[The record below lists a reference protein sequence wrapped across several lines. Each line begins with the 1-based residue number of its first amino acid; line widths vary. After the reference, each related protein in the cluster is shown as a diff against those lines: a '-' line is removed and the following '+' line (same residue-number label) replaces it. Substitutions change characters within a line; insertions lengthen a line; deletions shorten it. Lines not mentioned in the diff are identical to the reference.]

1 MAIQTKVNPNTIQR
15 TYSEMERLGIVETRR
30 GQGTFIAE
38 KAEIVDELKE
48 RLTREVEGFVK
59 QMKELGLTKEEMVE
73 GLKHSQ
79 REVKME
85 IKLEHVSKKYGR
97 HTAVDDVSFTL
108 SSGRIYGLIGPNGS
122 GKSTTLKMMAGL
134 LFPTSGFVKVDGKQA
149 TRDMVRQ
156 TAYLTELDMFYPDFT
171 VKDMVNFYQSQF
183 PDFQTEQ
190 AYRLLNEMQLDPEKK
205 IKKLSKGNRGR
216 LKIVLA
222 LARQADVI
230 LLDEP
235 FSGLDP
241 MVRDSIVNSLVSY
254 IDFEQQIVV
263 IATHEID
270 EIETLLD
277 EVIILANGEKVAQR
291 EVEDIREQEGMSVL
305 QWFKSKMEV
314 C

>member
-1 MAIQTKVNPNTIQR
+1 
-15 TYSEMERLGIVETRR
+15 
-30 GQGTFIAE
+30 
-38 KAEIVDELKE
+38 
-48 RLTREVEGFVK
+48 
-59 QMKELGLTKEEMVE
+59 
-73 GLKHSQ
+73 
-79 REVKME
+79 ME

-97 HTAVDDVSFTL
+97 HTAVNDVSITL

-134 LFPTSGFVKVDGKQA
+134 LFPTSGFVKVDEEQV
-149 TRDMVRQ
+149 TREMVRQ
-156 TAYLTELDMFYPDFT
+156 TAYLTELDMFYPHFT

-190 AYRLLNEMQLDPEKK
+190 AYKLLNEMQLNPEKK

-222 LARQADVI
+222 LARRADVI

-277 EVIILANGEKVAQR
+277 EVIILANGEKVAQC

>member
-1 MAIQTKVNPNTIQR
+1 
-15 TYSEMERLGIVETRR
+15 
-30 GQGTFIAE
+30 
-38 KAEIVDELKE
+38 
-48 RLTREVEGFVK
+48 
-59 QMKELGLTKEEMVE
+59 
-73 GLKHSQ
+73 
-79 REVKME
+79 ME

-97 HTAVDDVSFTL
+97 HTAVNDVSITL

-134 LFPTSGFVKVDGKQA
+134 LFPTSGFVKIDEEQV
-149 TRDMVRQ
+149 TREMVRQ
-156 TAYLTELDMFYPDFT
+156 TAYLTELDMFYPHFT

-190 AYRLLNEMQLDPEKK
+190 AYKLLNEMQLNPEKK

-222 LARQADVI
+222 LARRADVI

-277 EVIILANGEKVAQR
+277 EVIILANGEKVGQR

>member
-1 MAIQTKVNPNTIQR
+1 
-15 TYSEMERLGIVETRR
+15 
-30 GQGTFIAE
+30 
-38 KAEIVDELKE
+38 
-48 RLTREVEGFVK
+48 
-59 QMKELGLTKEEMVE
+59 
-73 GLKHSQ
+73 
-79 REVKME
+79 ME
-85 IKLEHVSKKYGR
+85 INLEHVSKKYGR
-97 HTAVDDVSFTL
+97 HIAVNDVSITL

-134 LFPTSGFVKVDGKQA
+134 LFPTSGFVKADEKPV
-149 TRDMVRQ
+149 TREMVRQ
-156 TAYLTELDMFYPDFT
+156 TAYLTELDMFYAHFT
-171 VKDMVNFYQSQF
+171 VKEMVNFYQSQF
-183 PDFQTEQ
+183 SDFQTEQ
-190 AYRLLNEMQLDPEKK
+190 AYKLLNEMQLDPEKK

-222 LARQADVI
+222 LARRASVI

>member
-1 MAIQTKVNPNTIQR
+1 
-15 TYSEMERLGIVETRR
+15 
-30 GQGTFIAE
+30 
-38 KAEIVDELKE
+38 
-48 RLTREVEGFVK
+48 
-59 QMKELGLTKEEMVE
+59 
-73 GLKHSQ
+73 
-79 REVKME
+79 ME
-85 IKLEHVSKKYGR
+85 ITLEHVSKKYGR
-97 HTAVDDVSFTL
+97 QTAVNDVSITL

-134 LFPTSGFVKVDGKQA
+134 LFPTSGLIKADEKPV

-156 TAYLTELDMFYPDFT
+156 TAYLTELDMFYPHFT

-190 AYRLLNEMQLDPEKK
+190 AYKLLNEMQLDPKKK

-222 LARQADVI
+222 LARRTSVI

-291 EVEDIREQEGMSVL
+291 DVEDIREQEGMSVL

>member
-1 MAIQTKVNPNTIQR
+1 
-15 TYSEMERLGIVETRR
+15 
-30 GQGTFIAE
+30 
-38 KAEIVDELKE
+38 
-48 RLTREVEGFVK
+48 
-59 QMKELGLTKEEMVE
+59 
-73 GLKHSQ
+73 
-79 REVKME
+79 ME

-97 HTAVDDVSFTL
+97 HTAVNDVSITL

-134 LFPTSGFVKVDGKQA
+134 LFPTSGFVKVDEEQVTGE
-149 TRDMVRQ
+149 MVRQ
-156 TAYLTELDMFYPDFT
+156 TAYLTELDMFYPHFT

-183 PDFQTEQ
+183 PDFHTEQ
-190 AYRLLNEMQLDPEKK
+190 VYKLLNEMQLNPEKK

-222 LARQADVI
+222 LARRADVI

>member
-1 MAIQTKVNPNTIQR
+1 
-15 TYSEMERLGIVETRR
+15 
-30 GQGTFIAE
+30 
-38 KAEIVDELKE
+38 
-48 RLTREVEGFVK
+48 
-59 QMKELGLTKEEMVE
+59 
-73 GLKHSQ
+73 
-79 REVKME
+79 ME
-85 IKLEHVSKKYGR
+85 INLEHVSKKYGR
-97 HTAVDDVSFTL
+97 HTAVNDVSITL

-134 LFPTSGFVKVDGKQA
+134 LFPTSGFVKADEKPV

-156 TAYLTELDMFYPDFT
+156 TAYLTELDMFYPHFT

-190 AYRLLNEMQLDPEKK
+190 AYKLLNEMQLDPEKK

-222 LARQADVI
+222 LARRASVI

-277 EVIILANGEKVAQR
+277 EVIILVNGEKVAQR
-291 EVEDIREQEGMSVL
+291 DVEDIREQEGMSVL

>member
-1 MAIQTKVNPNTIQR
+1 
-15 TYSEMERLGIVETRR
+15 
-30 GQGTFIAE
+30 
-38 KAEIVDELKE
+38 
-48 RLTREVEGFVK
+48 
-59 QMKELGLTKEEMVE
+59 
-73 GLKHSQ
+73 
-79 REVKME
+79 ME

-97 HTAVDDVSFTL
+97 HTAVNDVSFTL

-291 EVEDIREQEGMSVL
+291 EVEDIREQDGMSVL

>member
-1 MAIQTKVNPNTIQR
+1 
-15 TYSEMERLGIVETRR
+15 
-30 GQGTFIAE
+30 
-38 KAEIVDELKE
+38 
-48 RLTREVEGFVK
+48 
-59 QMKELGLTKEEMVE
+59 
-73 GLKHSQ
+73 
-79 REVKME
+79 ME
-85 IKLEHVSKKYGR
+85 INLEHVSKKYGR
-97 HTAVDDVSFTL
+97 HIAVNDVSITL

-122 GKSTTLKMMAGL
+122 GKSTILKMMAGL
-134 LFPTSGFVKVDGKQA
+134 LFPTSGFVKADEKPVM
-149 TRDMVRQ
+149 RDMVRQ
-156 TAYLTELDMFYPDFT
+156 TAYLTELDTFYLHFT
-171 VKDMVNFYQSQF
+171 VKDMVNFYESQF

-190 AYRLLNEMQLDPEKK
+190 AYKLLNEMQLDPEKK

-222 LARQADVI
+222 LARRASVI

-291 EVEDIREQEGMSVL
+291 DVEDIREQEGMSVL

>member
-1 MAIQTKVNPNTIQR
+1 
-15 TYSEMERLGIVETRR
+15 
-30 GQGTFIAE
+30 
-38 KAEIVDELKE
+38 
-48 RLTREVEGFVK
+48 
-59 QMKELGLTKEEMVE
+59 
-73 GLKHSQ
+73 
-79 REVKME
+79 ME
-85 IKLEHVSKKYGR
+85 IKIEHVSKKYGR
-97 HTAVDDVSFTL
+97 HTAVNDVSITL

-134 LFPTSGFVKVDGKQA
+134 LFPTSGFVKVDEEQV
-149 TRDMVRQ
+149 TREMVRQ
-156 TAYLTELDMFYPDFT
+156 TAYLTELDMFYPHFT
-171 VKDMVNFYQSQF
+171 VKDMVNFYQLQF

-190 AYRLLNEMQLDPEKK
+190 AYKLLNEMQLNPEKK

-222 LARQADVI
+222 LARRADVI

>member
-1 MAIQTKVNPNTIQR
+1 
-15 TYSEMERLGIVETRR
+15 
-30 GQGTFIAE
+30 
-38 KAEIVDELKE
+38 
-48 RLTREVEGFVK
+48 
-59 QMKELGLTKEEMVE
+59 
-73 GLKHSQ
+73 
-79 REVKME
+79 
-85 IKLEHVSKKYGR
+85 
-97 HTAVDDVSFTL
+97 
-108 SSGRIYGLIGPNGS
+108 
-122 GKSTTLKMMAGL
+122 
-134 LFPTSGFVKVDGKQA
+134 
-149 TRDMVRQ
+149 
-156 TAYLTELDMFYPDFT
+156 MFYPHFT

-190 AYRLLNEMQLDPEKK
+190 AYKLLNEMQLNPEKK

-222 LARQADVI
+222 LARRADVI
-230 LLDEP
+230 VLDEP

>member
-1 MAIQTKVNPNTIQR
+1 
-15 TYSEMERLGIVETRR
+15 
-30 GQGTFIAE
+30 
-38 KAEIVDELKE
+38 
-48 RLTREVEGFVK
+48 
-59 QMKELGLTKEEMVE
+59 
-73 GLKHSQ
+73 
-79 REVKME
+79 ME
-85 IKLEHVSKKYGR
+85 ITLEHVSKKYGR
-97 HTAVDDVSFTL
+97 QTAVNDVSITL

-134 LFPTSGFVKVDGKQA
+134 LFPTSGLIKADEKPV

-156 TAYLTELDMFYPDFT
+156 TAYLTELDMFYPHFT

-190 AYRLLNEMQLDPEKK
+190 AYKLLNEMQLDPKKK

-222 LARQADVI
+222 LARRTSVI

>member
-1 MAIQTKVNPNTIQR
+1 M
-15 TYSEMERLGIVETRR
+15 G
-30 GQGTFIAE
+30 
-38 KAEIVDELKE
+38 
-48 RLTREVEGFVK
+48 
-59 QMKELGLTKEEMVE
+59 
-73 GLKHSQ
+73 
-79 REVKME
+79 

-97 HTAVDDVSFTL
+97 HTAVNDVSITL

-134 LFPTSGFVKVDGKQA
+134 LFPTSGFVKVDEEQV
-149 TRDMVRQ
+149 TREMVRQ
-156 TAYLTELDMFYPDFT
+156 TAYLTELDMFYPHFT

-190 AYRLLNEMQLDPEKK
+190 AYKLLNEMQLNPEKK

-222 LARQADVI
+222 LARRADVI

>member
-1 MAIQTKVNPNTIQR
+1 
-15 TYSEMERLGIVETRR
+15 
-30 GQGTFIAE
+30 
-38 KAEIVDELKE
+38 
-48 RLTREVEGFVK
+48 
-59 QMKELGLTKEEMVE
+59 
-73 GLKHSQ
+73 
-79 REVKME
+79 ME

-97 HTAVDDVSFTL
+97 HTAVNDVSITL

-134 LFPTSGFVKVDGKQA
+134 LFPTSGFVKVDEEQV
-149 TRDMVRQ
+149 TREMVRQ
-156 TAYLTELDMFYPDFT
+156 TAYLTELDMFYPHFT

-190 AYRLLNEMQLDPEKK
+190 AYKLLNEMKLNPEKK

-222 LARQADVI
+222 LARRTDVI
-230 LLDEP
+230 VLDEP

>member
-1 MAIQTKVNPNTIQR
+1 
-15 TYSEMERLGIVETRR
+15 
-30 GQGTFIAE
+30 
-38 KAEIVDELKE
+38 
-48 RLTREVEGFVK
+48 
-59 QMKELGLTKEEMVE
+59 
-73 GLKHSQ
+73 
-79 REVKME
+79 ME

-97 HTAVDDVSFTL
+97 HTAVNDVTITL

-134 LFPTSGFVKVDGKQA
+134 LFPTSGFVKVDEEQV
-149 TRDMVRQ
+149 TREMVRQ
-156 TAYLTELDMFYPDFT
+156 TAYLTELDMFYPHFT

-190 AYRLLNEMQLDPEKK
+190 AYKLLNEMQLNPEKK

-222 LARQADVI
+222 LARRADVI

>member
-1 MAIQTKVNPNTIQR
+1 
-15 TYSEMERLGIVETRR
+15 
-30 GQGTFIAE
+30 
-38 KAEIVDELKE
+38 
-48 RLTREVEGFVK
+48 
-59 QMKELGLTKEEMVE
+59 
-73 GLKHSQ
+73 
-79 REVKME
+79 ME

-97 HTAVDDVSFTL
+97 HTAVNDVSITL

-134 LFPTSGFVKVDGKQA
+134 LFPTSGFVKIDEEQV
-149 TRDMVRQ
+149 TREMVRQ
-156 TAYLTELDMFYPDFT
+156 TAYLTELDMFYPHFT

-190 AYRLLNEMQLDPEKK
+190 AYKLLNEMQLNPEKK

-222 LARQADVI
+222 LARRADVI

>member
-1 MAIQTKVNPNTIQR
+1 
-15 TYSEMERLGIVETRR
+15 
-30 GQGTFIAE
+30 
-38 KAEIVDELKE
+38 
-48 RLTREVEGFVK
+48 
-59 QMKELGLTKEEMVE
+59 
-73 GLKHSQ
+73 
-79 REVKME
+79 ME

-97 HTAVDDVSFTL
+97 HTAVNDVSITL

-122 GKSTTLKMMAGL
+122 GKSTTLKMMASL
-134 LFPTSGFVKVDGKQA
+134 LFPTSGFVKVDEEQV
-149 TRDMVRQ
+149 TREMVRQ
-156 TAYLTELDMFYPDFT
+156 TAYLTELDMFYPHFT

-190 AYRLLNEMQLDPEKK
+190 AYKLLNEMQLNPEKK

-222 LARQADVI
+222 LARRADVI
-230 LLDEP
+230 VLDEP

>member
-1 MAIQTKVNPNTIQR
+1 
-15 TYSEMERLGIVETRR
+15 
-30 GQGTFIAE
+30 
-38 KAEIVDELKE
+38 
-48 RLTREVEGFVK
+48 
-59 QMKELGLTKEEMVE
+59 
-73 GLKHSQ
+73 
-79 REVKME
+79 ME

-97 HTAVDDVSFTL
+97 HTAVNDVSITL

-134 LFPTSGFVKVDGKQA
+134 LFPTSGFVKIDEEQV
-149 TRDMVRQ
+149 TREMVRQ
-156 TAYLTELDMFYPDFT
+156 TVYLTELDMFYPHFT

-190 AYRLLNEMQLDPEKK
+190 AYKLLNEMQLNPEKK

-222 LARQADVI
+222 LARRADVI

>member
-1 MAIQTKVNPNTIQR
+1 
-15 TYSEMERLGIVETRR
+15 
-30 GQGTFIAE
+30 
-38 KAEIVDELKE
+38 
-48 RLTREVEGFVK
+48 
-59 QMKELGLTKEEMVE
+59 
-73 GLKHSQ
+73 
-79 REVKME
+79 ME
-85 IKLEHVSKKYGR
+85 INLEHVSKKYGR
-97 HTAVDDVSFTL
+97 HIAVNDVSITL

-134 LFPTSGFVKVDGKQA
+134 LFPTSGFVKADEKPV
-149 TRDMVRQ
+149 TREMVRQ
-156 TAYLTELDMFYPDFT
+156 TAYLTELDMFYAHFT
-171 VKDMVNFYQSQF
+171 VKEMVNFYQSQF
-183 PDFQTEQ
+183 SDFQTEQ
-190 AYRLLNEMQLDPEKK
+190 AYKLLNEMQLDPEKK

-222 LARQADVI
+222 LARRADVI

>member
-1 MAIQTKVNPNTIQR
+1 
-15 TYSEMERLGIVETRR
+15 
-30 GQGTFIAE
+30 
-38 KAEIVDELKE
+38 
-48 RLTREVEGFVK
+48 
-59 QMKELGLTKEEMVE
+59 
-73 GLKHSQ
+73 
-79 REVKME
+79 
-85 IKLEHVSKKYGR
+85 
-97 HTAVDDVSFTL
+97 
-108 SSGRIYGLIGPNGS
+108 
-122 GKSTTLKMMAGL
+122 
-134 LFPTSGFVKVDGKQA
+134 
-149 TRDMVRQ
+149 
-156 TAYLTELDMFYPDFT
+156 
-171 VKDMVNFYQSQF
+171 
-183 PDFQTEQ
+183 
-190 AYRLLNEMQLDPEKK
+190 MQLNPEKK

-222 LARQADVI
+222 LARRADVI
-230 LLDEP
+230 VLDEP

>member
-1 MAIQTKVNPNTIQR
+1 
-15 TYSEMERLGIVETRR
+15 
-30 GQGTFIAE
+30 
-38 KAEIVDELKE
+38 
-48 RLTREVEGFVK
+48 
-59 QMKELGLTKEEMVE
+59 
-73 GLKHSQ
+73 
-79 REVKME
+79 ME

-97 HTAVDDVSFTL
+97 HTAVNDVSITL

-134 LFPTSGFVKVDGKQA
+134 LFPTSGFVKVDEEQV
-149 TRDMVRQ
+149 TREMVCQ
-156 TAYLTELDMFYPDFT
+156 TAYLTELDMFYPHFT

-190 AYRLLNEMQLDPEKK
+190 AYKLLNEMQLNPEKK

-222 LARQADVI
+222 LARRADVI

>member
-1 MAIQTKVNPNTIQR
+1 
-15 TYSEMERLGIVETRR
+15 
-30 GQGTFIAE
+30 
-38 KAEIVDELKE
+38 
-48 RLTREVEGFVK
+48 
-59 QMKELGLTKEEMVE
+59 
-73 GLKHSQ
+73 
-79 REVKME
+79 ME
-85 IKLEHVSKKYGR
+85 INLEHVSKKYGR
-97 HTAVDDVSFTL
+97 HTAVNDVSITL

-134 LFPTSGFVKVDGKQA
+134 LFPTSGFVKADEKLV

-156 TAYLTELDMFYPDFT
+156 TAYLTELDMFYPHFT

-190 AYRLLNEMQLDPEKK
+190 AYKLLNEMQLDPEKK

-222 LARQADVI
+222 LARRASVI

-291 EVEDIREQEGMSVL
+291 DVEDIREREGMSVL

>member
-1 MAIQTKVNPNTIQR
+1 
-15 TYSEMERLGIVETRR
+15 
-30 GQGTFIAE
+30 
-38 KAEIVDELKE
+38 
-48 RLTREVEGFVK
+48 
-59 QMKELGLTKEEMVE
+59 
-73 GLKHSQ
+73 
-79 REVKME
+79 ME
-85 IKLEHVSKKYGR
+85 INLEHVSKKYGR
-97 HTAVDDVSFTL
+97 HIAVNDVSITL

-134 LFPTSGFVKVDGKQA
+134 LFPTSGFVKVDEEQV
-149 TRDMVRQ
+149 TREMVRQ
-156 TAYLTELDMFYPDFT
+156 TAYLTELDMFYPHFT

-183 PDFQTEQ
+183 PDFHTEQ
-190 AYRLLNEMQLDPEKK
+190 VYKLLNEMQLNPEKK

-222 LARQADVI
+222 LARRADVI

>member
-1 MAIQTKVNPNTIQR
+1 M
-15 TYSEMERLGIVETRR
+15 
-30 GQGTFIAE
+30 
-38 KAEIVDELKE
+38 
-48 RLTREVEGFVK
+48 
-59 QMKELGLTKEEMVE
+59 
-73 GLKHSQ
+73 
-79 REVKME
+79 
-85 IKLEHVSKKYGR
+85 
-97 HTAVDDVSFTL
+97 
-108 SSGRIYGLIGPNGS
+108 
-122 GKSTTLKMMAGL
+122 
-134 LFPTSGFVKVDGKQA
+134 
-149 TRDMVRQ
+149 
-156 TAYLTELDMFYPDFT
+156 
-171 VKDMVNFYQSQF
+171 NFYQSQF

-190 AYRLLNEMQLDPEKK
+190 AYKLLNEMQLNPEKK

-222 LARQADVI
+222 LARRADVI

-277 EVIILANGEKVAQR
+277 EVIILANGEKVGQR